1 MRREEKRRN
10 SKFREKVRSEKKKE
24 DRLGLKI

>member
-10 SKFREKVRSEKKKE
+10 SKFREKVRSEKKK